1 MGRNEGKM
9 SQLGEGLSDCS
20 SEVARAIGRICER
33 REWSDLHT
41 LLSQYFDSNFKCGMR
56 ERVKES
62 FSMNGAS
69 KHQLCLCLKAGIDAS
84 LDVNRSVY
92 LQAVDDTVQLI
103 QEYQQQCRDG
113 REGSN
118 ADTFDLK
125 MMNTVSRGYYLVVAS
140 KNRGLLSE
148 WVNDVCFP
156 LAISSIWGRKKA
168 RRSRSAHRI

>member
-1 MGRNEGKM
+1 M

-41 LLSQYFDSNFKCGMR
+41 LLSQYFDSNFKFGLR
-56 ERVKES
+56 RRVKES

-148 WVNDVCFP
+148 WVNGACFP

>member
-1 MGRNEGKM
+1 MMGGNEGKM

-33 REWSDLHT
+33 HEWSDLHM
-41 LLSQYFDSNFKCGMR
+41 LLSQYFDSNFKFGLR
-56 ERVKES
+56 RRVKES

-103 QEYQQQCRDG
+103 QEYQQQCIDG
-113 REGSN
+113 RRVQCRHVRFENDEYG
-118 ADTFDLK
+118 
-125 MMNTVSRGYYLVVAS
+125 VSRVLS
-140 KNRGLLSE
+140 RRG
-148 WVNDVCFP
+148 FQKP
-156 LAISSIWGRKKA
+156 
-168 RRSRSAHRI
+168 RIVKRVGE

>member
-1 MGRNEGKM
+1 
-9 SQLGEGLSDCS
+9 
-20 SEVARAIGRICER
+20 
-33 REWSDLHT
+33 
-41 LLSQYFDSNFKCGMR
+41 
-56 ERVKES
+56 
-62 FSMNGAS
+62 MNGAS

-113 REGSN
+113 RKGSN

-148 WVNDVCFP
+148 
-156 LAISSIWGRKKA
+156 
-168 RRSRSAHRI
+168 